1 MNLVRPSA
9 SNQRAFR
16 SMSPTEFRHVGSRLR
31 QARLTKRMRLKD
43 VAGEVGCSESM
54 LSKIERERVVPSLRI
69 LHRVAAVLDTS
80 IAVLFAD
87 PQNDEVQIYRAGK
100 RPTIILGSE
109 SAGPRIH
116 LERLV
121 PHVDD
126 QIIDGNVH
134 VVFPGACNG
143 GEIRHLGQEIGFVI
157 EGQIELTVGQQEFQ
171 LKTGD
176 SFFFRSN
183 LPHSYR
189 NTTSQIS
196 KVVWIN
202 TPPTF

>member
-1 MNLVRPSA
+1 
-9 SNQRAFR
+9 
-16 SMSPTEFRHVGSRLR
+16 MSPTEFHHVGSRLR

-69 LHRVAAVLDTS
+69 LHRVAAVLNTS

-87 PQNDEVQIYRAGK
+87 PQDDDVQIYRAGK
-100 RPTIILGSE
+100 RPTVILGSD
-109 SAGPRIH
+109 SDSPRIH

-143 GEIRHLGQEIGFVI
+143 GEIKHLGQEIGFVI
-157 EGQIELTVGQQEFQ
+157 EGQIELTVGQQEFR

-176 SFFFRSN
+176 SFFFRSS

-202 TPPTF
+202 APPTF